1 MDTIVVLDFGSQYN
15 QLIVRR
21 IREANVYAVLMP
33 HDVSYETLRQI
44 EHLKGIILSGGPKSV
59 YDMDAYT
66 LDSRILDGLWPVL
79 GICYGMQLMVHMA
92 GGLVEKADKQ
102 EFGEAIISVEDDTL
116 FQNTPKSQKV
126 WMSHGDVVRS
136 LPKDYEVLAFHE
148 TMAYLAIKHQ
158 SKPLYAVQFHPE
170 VKHSTYGSLIL
181 VNFVL
186 KIAKANP
193 TWNTRKAIET
203 AIEQV
208 LETVGDGRVVLGLSG
223 GVDSSV
229 TAMLLH
235 KAIGSRLTCLFVDH
249 GLLRAQE
256 AQSVM
261 ETYEGKYGLTVKRL
275 DVKER
280 FLEALKGVKDP
291 EEKRK
296 IIGRLFVEVFKEAA
310 LELGDV
316 DFLAQG
322 TLYTDIIESGT
333 KTAHTI
339 KSHHNVGG
347 LPEALPFKLIE
358 PLNTLF
364 KDEVRALGQALGLP
378 HAMVHR
384 QPFPG
389 PGLAIRLMGEV
400 TQKRL
405 AILQQADAILR
416 EAFAHEGLDETV
428 WQYFTVLL
436 DTKSVG
442 VQGDQRVYEEV
453 MGIRAVSST
462 DGMTADFS
470 RIPWEILAHV
480 SRRITNEVRGVSRV
494 VYDITSKPP
503 GTIEWE

>member
-15 QLIVRR
+15 QLIVRK
-21 IREANVYAVLMP
+21 IREAQVYAVLYP
-33 HDVSYETLRQI
+33 HDVSFDTLMHM
-44 EHLKGIILSGGPKSV
+44 ENLKGIVLSGGPKSV
-59 YDMDAYT
+59 YAADAYT
-66 LDSRILDGLWPVL
+66 IDPRILEGPWPIL
-79 GICYGMQLMVHMA
+79 GICYGMQLMAHLSGGVVH
-92 GGLVEKADKQ
+92 KAAKQ
-102 EFGEAIISVEDDTL
+102 EFGEATITIKHDRLFKDTPTT
-116 FQNTPKSQKV
+116 QTV
-126 WMSHGDVVRS
+126 WMSHGDEVIELS
-136 LPKDYEVLAFHE
+136 SEYEVLAFHD
-148 TMAYLAIKHQ
+148 TMATLAIKHTQ
-158 SKPLYAVQFHPE
+158 KPWYGVQFHPE
-170 VKHSTYGSLIL
+170 VKHSTYGAQLL
-181 VNFVL
+181 KNFAL
-186 KIAKANP
+186 DIAGAKP
-193 TWNTRKAIET
+193 TWNTQHAIQS

-208 LETVGDGRVVLGLSG
+208 IQTVGEGRVVLGLSG

-229 TAMLLH
+229 AAMLLH
-235 KAIGSRLTCLFVDH
+235 RAIGSRLTCLFVDH
-249 GLLRAQE
+249 GLLRAEE
-256 AQSVM
+256 ATQVM
-261 ETYEGKYGLTVKRL
+261 ETFEGQFGLTVRRL

-280 FLEALKGVKDP
+280 FLDALKGVYDP

-310 LELGDV
+310 LELGGV

-358 PLNTLF
+358 PLSTLF
-364 KDEVRALGQALGLP
+364 KDEVRALGLALGLP
-378 HAMVHR
+378 HEMLNR

-400 TQKRL
+400 TQARL
-405 AILQQADAILR
+405 NTVQQADAILR
-416 EAFAHEGLDETV
+416 GVFAKEGLNEEV

-453 MGIRAVSST
+453 MAIRAVSST